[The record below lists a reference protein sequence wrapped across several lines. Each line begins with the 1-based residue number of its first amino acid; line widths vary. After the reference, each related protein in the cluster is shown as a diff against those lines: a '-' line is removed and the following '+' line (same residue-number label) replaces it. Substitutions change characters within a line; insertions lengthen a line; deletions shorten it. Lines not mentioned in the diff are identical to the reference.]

1 MSDTQKR
8 RPRQLMQAGVV
19 LLILPVLVHFPA
31 TAGVAESLAACKT
44 IPGDA
49 ERLKCFDGIGT
60 VAKPA
65 AADAAIADPAPR
77 PATVASKASPP
88 VVPDENF
95 GATALPKAPIE
106 QPRVIT
112 ASVVGTVDGISQG
125 MVFVLD
131 NGQRWKVTDD
141 RSYDYVGT
149 NPPVKLDRN
158 LIGSF
163 WMRFTDGGPRFKVRR
178 IQ

>member
-1 MSDTQKR
+1 
-8 RPRQLMQAGVV
+8 MQAGVA
-19 LLILPVLVHFPA
+19 LLMLSILAHVPA
-31 TAGVAESLAACKT
+31 SAGVAESVAACKT
-44 IPGDA
+44 IPDDA
-49 ERLKCFDGIGT
+49 ERLKCFDAIGT
-60 VAKPA
+60 AARPA
-65 AADAAIADPAPR
+65 AADAPAAAAGPAPR
-77 PATVASKASPP
+77 LAAVINTPAPP
-88 VVPDENF
+88 PAPDENF

-112 ASVVGTVDGISQG
+112 ATVVGTIDGISQG
-125 MVFVLD
+125 KVFVLD

-149 NPPVKLDRN
+149 NSPVKLDRN